1 MASVRT
7 QKEIRQ
13 RAPIWLVTLLVGNLI
28 IMAVDARDA
37 DGGHK
42 VLRVWTQTFATP
54 LQSASSKA
62 SGATSGFFQQI
73 WNFRST
79 AQENEQLKQRLAE
92 VETEL
97 NSARQAAAETERL
110 KGLLGLNE
118 QTTIKSIP
126 ARVIAR
132 DPSIWFNTITINRGS
147 SAGVEMNMPV
157 VTAGGIV
164 GRVITVSPWA
174 SQVMLITDEKAGAGA
189 VVGQLGQSGALGS
202 VRGRADLGVALI
214 EMRYVSGLEK
224 VELGDNVM
232 TTGQDGIYP
241 PGLNVGR
248 VVEVKNGT
256 ATQAH
261 QILIQPG
268 AQLDHLEEVAVLL
281 YHPPARAVPEQTPT
295 PQNAERSRK

>member
-13 RAPIWLVTLLVGNLI
+13 RAPIWLVTLLVANLI

-37 DGGHK
+37 DGRQK
-42 VLRVWTQTFATP
+42 ILRVWTQTFASP
-54 LQSASSKA
+54 IQNASSKA
-62 SGATSGFFQQI
+62 TGATSGFFQQI
-73 WNFRST
+73 WNFRRT
-79 AQENEQLKQRLAE
+79 ARENEQLRERLTQ

-97 NSARQAAAETERL
+97 HTAQQAAAENERL
-110 KGLLGLNE
+110 KSLLSLNE
-118 QTTIKSIP
+118 QTDVKKIP

-132 DPSIWFNTITINRGS
+132 DPSVWFNTITINRGS
-147 SAGVEMNMPV
+147 SSGIAVNMPV
-157 VTAGGIV
+157 VTPGGIV
-164 GRVITVSPWA
+164 GRIITVSPWA

-202 VRGRADLGVALI
+202 IRGRADLGAALI

-224 VELGDNVM
+224 VENGDYVM

-248 VVEVKNGT
+248 VVEVKSGT
-256 ATQAH
+256 ATSAH

-281 YHPPARAVPEQTPT
+281 YHPPPRAVPEQSPS
-295 PQNAERSRK
+295 PQSVERTRR

>member
-1 MASVRT
+1 VASVRT

-13 RAPIWLVTLLVGNLI
+13 RAPIWLVTLLVANLI

-37 DGGHK
+37 DGQHK
-42 VLRVWTQTFATP
+42 VLRIWTQTFASP

-62 SGATSGFFQQI
+62 SGATTGFFEQI

-79 AQENEQLKQRLAE
+79 AQQNEQLKERLTQ
-92 VETEL
+92 VEQEL
-97 NSARQAAAETERL
+97 NAARQAAAENERL
-110 KGLLGLNE
+110 KALLNLKE
-118 QTTIKSIP
+118 QTKLQSVP

-132 DPSIWFNTITINRGS
+132 DASAWFNTITINRGS
-147 SAGVEMNMPV
+147 SSGIETNMPV
-157 VTAGGIV
+157 VTGGGIV
-164 GRVITVSPWA
+164 GRIIAVGPWS

-189 VVGQLGQSGALGS
+189 VVGQLGQSGALGA
-202 VRGRADLGVALI
+202 VRGRPDLGVALI

-224 VELGDNVM
+224 VELGDSVM

-241 PGLNVGR
+241 PGLNVGK
-248 VVEVKNGT
+248 VVDVKQGT

-268 AQLDHLEEVAVLL
+268 AQLDRMEEVAVLL
-281 YHPPARAVPEQTPT
+281 YHPRTES
-295 PQNAERSRK
+295 EC

>member
-37 DGGHK
+37 DGRHK
-42 VLRVWTQTFATP
+42 MLRIWTQTFASP
-54 LQSASSKA
+54 LQSGSSKVT
-62 SGATSGFFQQI
+62 GATSGFFQQM

-79 AQENEQLKQRLAE
+79 AQQNEQLKERLTQ
-92 VETEL
+92 VEQEL
-97 NSARQAAAETERL
+97 NVARQAAAENERL
-110 KGLLGLNE
+110 KALLNLNE
-118 QTTIKSIP
+118 QTRIQSVP

-132 DPSIWFNTITINRGS
+132 DPSVWFNTITIDRGS
-147 SAGVEMNMPV
+147 SSGIALNMPV
-157 VTAGGIV
+157 VTGGGIV
-164 GRVITVSPWA
+164 GRVITVGPWS

-224 VELGDNVM
+224 VDVGDSVM

-241 PGLNVGR
+241 AGLNVGR
-248 VVEVKNGT
+248 VVDVKHGT

-281 YHPPARAVPEQTPT
+281 YKPPPRSVPEQSPS
-295 PQNAERSRK
+295 AERPRR